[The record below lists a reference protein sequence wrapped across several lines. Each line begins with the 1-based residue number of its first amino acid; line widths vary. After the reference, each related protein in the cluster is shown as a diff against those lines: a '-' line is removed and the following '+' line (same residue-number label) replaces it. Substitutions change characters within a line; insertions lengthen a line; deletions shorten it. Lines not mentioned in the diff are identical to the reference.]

1 MNTNLSFSSVQ
12 MKQDTL
18 IGRPRG
24 PFFRMYGTSI
34 HCLGAMNAQEGVTP
48 SYMQSFFMESTN
60 GVTDRTNDPSV
71 TELGILQ
78 SLHVEVKQ
86 YNLLY
91 RTLKSIME
99 LILSMVQ
106 STTLCC

>member
-1 MNTNLSFSSVQ
+1 MNTNLYFSSVQ
-12 MKQDTL
+12 IKQDT
-18 IGRPRG
+18 IPCRPIV
-24 PFFRMYGTSI
+24 PLFWMYGTSI
-34 HCLGAMNAQEGVTP
+34 HCLGAMNVQEGVTP

-60 GVTDRTNDPSV
+60 GVTDRTNNLSV

-91 RTLKSIME
+91 RTLKSIM
-99 LILSMVQ
+99 
-106 STTLCC
+106 